1 MIACRTYTAKVY
13 YRTDNTSSAVIHDA
27 DDTSSTTVYIV
38 SDGWQE
44 VSSEAFV
51 CNKTKIKESVQG
63 QDEPNTDERSVTWER
78 PHRRLATVTASRD
91 RPRQLESTF
100 G

>member
-1 MIACRTYTAKVY
+1 MACSSYSAKIY
-13 YRTDNTSSAVIHDA
+13 YRTDSTSSAVIHDA

-38 SDGWQE
+38 SDGWHE
-44 VSSEAFV
+44 ISSEAFIY
-51 CNKTKIKESVQG
+51 KETKIKEPAQE
-63 QDEPNTDERSVTWER
+63 QDELDTGERPVYWKR
-78 PHRRLATVTASRD
+78 PHRRLATITASRD